1 VTMTRRKSEKER
13 GRIARLYA
21 RAVFVVVT
29 YTSVRKDTMDA
40 RPEYLCVSAFDVRT
54 VCVTNSRG
62 STLVEWK
69 ITRADGIPQIPK
81 TG

>member
-1 VTMTRRKSEKER
+1 MTMTRRKSEKER

-54 VCVTNSRG
+54 GCVNSRG